1 MVPKLNKIM
10 SLHGDNSNQVNPNEG
25 TSIKRQRAVSKL
37 HAKGTI
43 VETKILIG
51 IQGNVGQ
58 PDKAKA
64 IANREMFS
72 SKIQLIKSYDEQILD
87 SINIDADMQREI
99 FESNE
104 FERTVSKLSINMW
117 LKSHDDEVM

>member
-37 HAKGTI
+37 HAKGII

-64 IANREMFS
+64 ISNREMFS

-117 LKSHDDEVM
+117 LKSHDNEVM